1 MFLSI
6 RHIDWH
12 YGENYLFLIS
22 FSGVSVFKIENFDIK
37 LNTEY
42 IGRSFVYADELAS
55 TNTFLMDKQNG
66 YNNNGMVVL
75 AEKQIK
81 GRGRKD
87 RIWYSAPE
95 SNLTFSILLVKDR
108 LLFNNINFINFA
120 ASLSVAVSIE
130 NLYQLKTQLKWP
142 NDVLINSKKTS
153 GILIESSSQGSKIER
168 VVVGIG
174 INVNQNSFQGVFN
187 YPPTSIRNEIGRSVE
202 REKFL
207 AEILN
212 NFEFYLEQIKLN
224 KKVLLND
231 WKSKCGMIGERISI
245 HENDKEIF
253 GIFDDI
259 DENGF
264 LLLKTKDKIERIH
277 FGDVSLGQ

>member
-1 MFLSI
+1 M
-6 RHIDWH
+6 
-12 YGENYLFLIS
+12 
-22 FSGVSVFKIENFDIK
+22 FKIENFDIK

-42 IGRSFVYADELAS
+42 IGRSFIYADELAS

-66 YNNNGMVVL
+66 YNNNGTVVL

-87 RIWYSAPE
+87 RVWYSAPD

-187 YPPTSIRNEIGRSVE
+187 CPPTSIHNEIGRSVE

-224 KKVLLND
+224 KKELLND